1 MLSRSKM
8 EITKT
13 NTGQEARTRQTPC
26 GVKENISN
34 PNRID
39 PFIGYFSFFCHVW
52 IGKKSRA
59 KSQPVQ
65 MSVQDKTTSFMVRT
79 MASSLCHSTS
89 FSSLLRHPI
98 QNVMNSMCVSSARI
112 FNISFVEEEFLL
124 IKRCVYAY
132 DYVL

>member
-39 PFIGYFSFFCHVW
+39 PFIGYFSFLFLPCMDRKEIESQVAASTDVCSRQDNIVHGENNGIVSLPLDILFLSPSSPHPECHEFHVRIFSEDLQHFFCRGGV
-52 IGKKSRA
+52 ST
-59 KSQPVQ
+59 
-65 MSVQDKTTSFMVRT
+65 DKTMC
-79 MASSLCHSTS
+79 LC
-89 FSSLLRHPI
+89 L
-98 QNVMNSMCVSSARI
+98 
-112 FNISFVEEEFLL
+112 
-124 IKRCVYAY
+124 
-132 DYVL
+132 